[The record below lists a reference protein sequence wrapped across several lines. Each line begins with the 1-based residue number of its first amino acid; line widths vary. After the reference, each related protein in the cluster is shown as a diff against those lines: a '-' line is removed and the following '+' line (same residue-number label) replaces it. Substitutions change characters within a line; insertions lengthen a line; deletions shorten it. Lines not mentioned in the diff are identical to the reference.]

1 MLSLRC
7 NFFLVSVT
15 RSWRLDAGVT
25 YSVCFCSLV
34 IPLHTHTI
42 YIYLSANNFFKNSF
56 CLSSLL
62 LTNPP
67 QQWTTIEKTCLLF
80 SFAISESDFLPW
92 IPQKSKAKLG
102 FECRVEVRVIIMCLC
117 FFTKLHPLS
126 IIEFSFFTI
135 VNTFACLPHTYLK
148 RKDKNQRHFVDSKQ
162 EFDTFCFMFNVRSI
176 QHGNTIYQIIISFK
190 DQNIHF
196 SKHIEKRTT

>member
-56 CLSSLL
+56 CLSLLL

-67 QQWTTIEKTCLLF
+67 QQWTTTEKTCLLF
-80 SFAISESDFLPW
+80 SFASSES
-92 IPQKSKAKLG
+92 G

-117 FFTKLHPLS
+117 FFTMLHPLS

-176 QHGNTIYQIIISFK
+176 QHGNTIYQITISFK
-190 DQNIHF
+190 DQDINFLSI
-196 SKHIEKRTT
+196 